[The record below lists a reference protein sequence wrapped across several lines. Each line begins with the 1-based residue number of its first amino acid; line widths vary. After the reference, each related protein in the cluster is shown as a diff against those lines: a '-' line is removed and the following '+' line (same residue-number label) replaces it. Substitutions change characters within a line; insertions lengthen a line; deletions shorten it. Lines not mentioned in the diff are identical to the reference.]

1 MAASTSPA
9 EEDAQLW
16 HADTTTMDTETLTAP
31 PSHAGS
37 QRTHLDST
45 DCDDT
50 TASVSPGEAEICGDG
65 PTTSAMVRSM
75 TPATDAL
82 TWYADTDN
90 DSFGDANNTTLAC
103 LAPLGYTSNSDD
115 CDDNDDDTYPG
126 ADEICNGVD
135 DDCDVSIDEL
145 AVDALTWYNDN
156 DGDEF
161 GDLNS
166 SLVDCNQPQGYV
178 LDSTDC
184 DDNDIL
190 ISPDGIEV
198 CDGVDN
204 NCDGSTDETT
214 ALDATKYCLDGDND
228 NRRWLHLIS
237 CAQPGGYVRQH
248 RL

>member
-1 MAASTSPA
+1 MPEVCDYEDNNCDGSIDESTA
-9 EEDAQLW
+9 EDAQLW
-16 HADTTTMDTETLTAP
+16 HADTDNDGYGDINSTTLACWQP
-31 PSHAGS
+31 AGH
-37 QRTHLDST
+37 TLDST

-50 TASVSPGEAEICGDG
+50 TASVSLGEAEICGDG
-65 PTTSAMVRSM
+65 LDNNCDGQIDDPSSS
-75 TPATDAL
+75 DAL

-161 GDLNS
+161 ADLNS
-166 SLVDCNQPQGYV
+166 ESCRLQ
-178 LDSTDC
+178 STPR
-184 DDNDIL
+184 L
-190 ISPDGIEV
+190 
-198 CDGVDN
+198 
-204 NCDGSTDETT
+204 
-214 ALDATKYCLDGDND
+214 CLG
-228 NRRWLHLIS
+228 
-237 CAQPGGYVRQH
+237 QH
-248 RL
+248 RLR